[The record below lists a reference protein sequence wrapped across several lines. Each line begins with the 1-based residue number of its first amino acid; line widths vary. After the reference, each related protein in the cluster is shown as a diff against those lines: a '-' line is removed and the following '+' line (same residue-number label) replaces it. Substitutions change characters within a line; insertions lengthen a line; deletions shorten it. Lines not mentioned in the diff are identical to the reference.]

1 MLTLA
6 PDARW
11 VGEYYPVDELIEG
24 EGGTATVRMRYAE
37 TDWMVRL
44 VLGLGAD
51 VIVRDPPELAA
62 AVTQRALA
70 ALRRSSAAPAG
81 ETD

>member
-1 MLTLA
+1 
-6 PDARW
+6 
-11 VGEYYPVDELIEG
+11 
-24 EGGTATVRMRYAE
+24 MRYAE

-51 VIVRDPPELAA
+51 VLVQDPPELAA
-62 AVTQRALA
+62 EVAQRALA
-70 ALRRSSAAPAG
+70 ALRRSSAATLG

>member
-1 MLTLA
+1 VLTLA

-11 VGEYYPVDELIEG
+11 VAEYYPIDELIEG
-24 EGGTATVRMRYAE
+24 EAGSATVRIRYAE

-70 ALRRSSAAPAG
+70 ALRRSSAVAQNR
-81 ETD
+81 TD